1 MQNTR
6 GLSIIDIPGAHHGGI
21 STHAFRDQAR
31 TWNNSGKTVLC
42 NGTDAS
48 YWRTGPRGR
57 HWPARAALARAG
69 GRGVGGYSTVTLLAR
84 LRGLSM
90 SRSSLAATW

>member
-1 MQNTR
+1 MQNTG

-21 STHAFRDQAR
+21 STHAFMDQAR

-42 NGTDAS
+42 NGTGAS
-48 YWRTGPRGR
+48 YWRTGPRER
-57 HWPARAALARAG
+57 HWLARAG
-69 GRGVGGYSTVTLLAR
+69 GRVGGYSTVTLLAR